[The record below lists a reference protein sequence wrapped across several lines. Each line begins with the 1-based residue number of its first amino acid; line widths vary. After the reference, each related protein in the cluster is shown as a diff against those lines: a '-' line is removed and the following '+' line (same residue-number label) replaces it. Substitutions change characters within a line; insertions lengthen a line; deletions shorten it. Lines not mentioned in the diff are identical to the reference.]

1 METIKIEATATLT
14 ETADTTLPDLEE
26 CPRLNDR
33 KPLPLRRFQLPK
45 IVPPIMSG
53 LLSLAAATVTID
65 YIEPPSLTL
74 GASTIVSATSCYV
87 QRRKVLSLNRA
98 WAQSGRVGMRAT
110 ERRKQQRQLEAQEFL
125 ASMDDD

>member
-45 IVPPIMSG
+45 DRTPHYEWSVI
-53 LLSLAAATVTID
+53 
-65 YIEPPSLTL
+65 PSSRD
-74 GASTIVSATSCYV
+74 GY
-87 QRRKVLSLNRA
+87 
-98 WAQSGRVGMRAT
+98 
-110 ERRKQQRQLEAQEFL
+110 
-125 ASMDDD
+125 D